1 MYCLA
6 PTGIP
11 ANASV
16 FLVSVLRIVRY
27 VLWAQVFLG
36 VITVMMRFWDGFF
49 LLLGAGVLYFVIE
62 QRNWYLCVCYILLAM
77 FDAFGLILSTGMTVA
92 HGKPLAGVG
101 ILICFFAMM
110 RGPLYLVGCYYVFL
124 SYRELKG
131 KEYFSVIYRTLF
143 KYLCRRSRMAAT
155 ICASSAKDSTVPRPR
170 S

>member
-36 VITVMMRFWDGFF
+36 VITVFMRFWDGFF
-49 LLLGAGVLYFVIE
+49 LLLGALVLYFVIQ
-62 QRNWYLCVCYILLAM
+62 QRNWYMCVCYILLAM
-77 FDAFGLILSTGMTVA
+77 FDGFGLILSTGMTVA
-92 HGKPLAGVG
+92 HGKPLSGLG
-101 ILICFFAMM
+101 IIICFFALI

-124 SYRELKG
+124 SYRELKALYI
-131 KEYFSVIYRTLF
+131 EHYSSIY
-143 KYLCRRSRMAAT
+143 AEEQGWQPPA
-155 ICASSAKDSTVPRPR
+155 VPPQPR
-170 S
+170 IQHFPGQGHSIG